1 MRIYKK
7 VYLDIINTL
16 KANRVES
23 GGIIGSKDSQIVA
36 FDFDRACTVGEY
48 VPDVVKLNIIIKK
61 WYESGIEFA
70 GIIHSHM
77 DSKRL
82 SYSDIDYARNI
93 IISNNLKWIYMPI
106 YVNENKELYVYKVS
120 VDNNNTFVEEEYIDV
135 RSK

>member
-16 KANRVES
+16 KANRVEA

-36 FDFDRACTVGEY
+36 FYFDRTCTVGEY

-82 SYSDIDYARNI
+82 SYSDIEYARTIIKNNNLDSIYMLIFTNYDNAVIAYKISMYNI
-93 IISNNLKWIYMPI
+93 NDEMIISF
-106 YVNENKELYVYKVS
+106 E
-120 VDNNNTFVEEEYIDV
+120 
-135 RSK
+135 